1 MRLAPIR
8 SRYAGLIGARLAVA
22 WPGIRQRT
30 NDPYGAAQSAGQAP
44 GSPPEPTPACDRARL
59 GRSSEAPRKRGPQAT
74 TVVVGSRYRPGIGP
88 GRKEKGVSMA
98 DRMLFVGWG
107 ASVPGR
113 EERGLEVFNEA
124 IGLYGR
130 LQQDGRIEKF
140 DVVLLDPNP
149 GLSGYIELH
158 GSADQLNA
166 VRQSE
171 EFRRTLADASLIVE
185 DIRLVEGFT
194 NDGVARE
201 MALYQESI
209 ARVPQTT

>member
-1 MRLAPIR
+1 MPVCGGTRPDRRVARAVCGLATNTGPASSKGSSVDHLPTQAGPR
-8 SRYAGLIGARLAVA
+8 SRVAGLGNYVGQKVRASRN
-22 WPGIRQRT
+22 RQ
-30 NDPYGAAQSAGQAP
+30 
-44 GSPPEPTPACDRARL
+44 
-59 GRSSEAPRKRGPQAT
+59 
-74 TVVVGSRYRPGIGP
+74 VVGSEDRPGVGP
-88 GRKEKGVSMA
+88 GREEKGVSMA

-158 GSADQLNA
+158 GSAEQLNA
-166 VRQSE
+166 VRQTD
-171 EFRRTLADASLIVE
+171 EFRRMLVDASLIVE
-185 DIRLVEGFT
+185 DVRLVEGFT
-194 NDGVARE
+194 NDGIARE

-209 ARVPQTT
+209 ARVPQTA